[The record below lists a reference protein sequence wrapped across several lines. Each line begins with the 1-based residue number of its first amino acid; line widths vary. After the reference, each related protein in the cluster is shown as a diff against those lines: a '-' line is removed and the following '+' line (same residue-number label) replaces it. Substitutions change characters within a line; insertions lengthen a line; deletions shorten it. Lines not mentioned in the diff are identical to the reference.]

1 MHRLFY
7 LKYFL
12 VVSTLLI
19 FHELKAEQTGKVLID
34 SDFKVTKFLNAD
46 VKTDV
51 DEYIG
56 HIKVTENQF
65 VVTLPAHT
73 YTEKDGS
80 YRVSW
85 PAVTITGQCKVRDY
99 ESGYAVAYDGY
110 QKVSPACPKLETW
123 SRSEWSLPQKRVD
136 EYHDVWEFYIDNEA
150 YITTDN
156 NLNASSFI
164 LENDTKLHLG
174 LVCKNMVR
182 KSNRTVTEHNKT
194 TPSTSKVESGYVVDA
209 IYGVY
214 GEVLNVQHST
224 KDDEEDTTST
234 WEEDNDASDE
244 GGIWKYIIPPFVG
257 GCLVGWW
264 RKRRKNKKQQKDD
277 DPEPEPEPEEEEQEE
292 EEDDEPDQ
300 LQMQVYKDFGDTL
313 LVGDKGQ
320 QVNALIVRKPKKGPE
335 YVDEELTR
343 QIQITSGDEYLHVEM
358 GDIENGW
365 KTAYVW
371 APEAENPPQEGIV
384 KFVLANEGAS
394 YTNRLHFK
402 VTKGEILFFQEN
414 LTLPACY
421 GPKAE
426 LPFLVNGIEKEK
438 AKITAAILDIE
449 NKSTNDYRIDV
460 EWDEKKQYYLANI
473 NDQLQDKEKDKGVPG
488 TYATYAIEIVADNQ
502 DGVIIKGYLPLYRY
516 YMGLVLDINPNVA
529 CYLEEQD
536 PMRHELQLP
545 KVNRDGKECRP
556 AENRCTLKLYDWDD
570 ETNELLVIDPRPEN
584 IIWNVRDDEGLLKIE
599 LDEGVDLDNS
609 VAERRQR
616 LIEYQKMLDALGLQL
631 QPRYNETVGLYYMLY
646 CRTGV
651 LNAPNRFDV
660 EFEISAS
667 YQPKDPKKPKIQKF
681 KRVVH
686 LLSQPKREFASYEAR
701 VEAVKRE
708 RKIEDKLRQLED
720 DIYMAGLNDRLA
732 PLLFFIRLQIEFY
745 KEEYGFYERN
755 IKAIYTT
762 YQHVM
767 EGVGQEAIE
776 RAEAC
781 DDLEQMTYEW
791 LESAHQTIEDMPL
804 AVRIGIGFATLG
816 SSEAAFM
823 CIEVPYSMKKYVDA
837 GGNSVYEMFKVGV
850 TPVVK
855 AYLFENAF
863 KAAASAVKIFGGGA
877 ISGAKGLGKM
887 AWNGTMSRK
896 AVTEFGMKLGKGMY
910 NEVSTGL
917 KAWTKT
923 QFGWQVGMA
932 EKAARKSA
940 LRLLEEGKQIAKGS
954 RFNAA
959 ELYGKNRAVRN
970 IQDLM
975 AAVELYDS
983 CPSVENFLLRNRMIK
998 ACQGDKRT
1006 MFMLKN
1012 TEQLLANQ
1020 NNKAIGNLL
1029 INNTRMQFNKTLKGV
1044 YSQAGKESI
1053 KELAKETGINP
1064 AMIRIKNATSSNI
1077 DDLLSGKTVT
1087 FDNDITFYYIDK
1099 NGVTR
1104 YFDQKLTERIYNA
1117 KFREALNAITLPKN
1131 AAGIGVKPTAAQLLK
1146 TQELADRLAKHMD
1159 QTVIEDILKHHESYG
1174 VDLEKMIVK
1183 ALHGEGLSNPKKVA
1197 DAVLHKGLD
1206 RFNYAAKLINA
1217 ADEITD
1223 NILKNELKATA
1234 IGEIMEGCRQQVKV
1248 FKLIESRDV
1257 MRNFTSKIPTKLRE
1271 AIAVMEEM
1279 TSRGNASLG
1288 EVEYALQQLGYN
1300 SFESVTKAVS
1310 DLVIKVG

>member
-1 MHRLFY
+1 MHRLLY

-136 EYHDVWEFYIDNEA
+136 EYNDVWEFYIDNEA

-224 KDDEEDTTST
+224 KDDEEDTIST

-335 YVDEELTR
+335 YVDEELTH

-460 EWDEKKQYYLANI
+460 EWDE
-473 NDQLQDKEKDKGVPG
+473 
-488 TYATYAIEIVADNQ
+488 
-502 DGVIIKGYLPLYRY
+502 
-516 YMGLVLDINPNVA
+516 
-529 CYLEEQD
+529 
-536 PMRHELQLP
+536 
-545 KVNRDGKECRP
+545 
-556 AENRCTLKLYDWDD
+556 
-570 ETNELLVIDPRPEN
+570 
-584 IIWNVRDDEGLLKIE
+584 
-599 LDEGVDLDNS
+599 
-609 VAERRQR
+609 
-616 LIEYQKMLDALGLQL
+616 
-631 QPRYNETVGLYYMLY
+631 
-646 CRTGV
+646 
-651 LNAPNRFDV
+651 
-660 EFEISAS
+660 
-667 YQPKDPKKPKIQKF
+667 
-681 KRVVH
+681 
-686 LLSQPKREFASYEAR
+686 
-701 VEAVKRE
+701 
-708 RKIEDKLRQLED
+708 
-720 DIYMAGLNDRLA
+720 
-732 PLLFFIRLQIEFY
+732 
-745 KEEYGFYERN
+745 
-755 IKAIYTT
+755 
-762 YQHVM
+762 
-767 EGVGQEAIE
+767 
-776 RAEAC
+776 
-781 DDLEQMTYEW
+781 
-791 LESAHQTIEDMPL
+791 
-804 AVRIGIGFATLG
+804 
-816 SSEAAFM
+816 
-823 CIEVPYSMKKYVDA
+823 
-837 GGNSVYEMFKVGV
+837 
-850 TPVVK
+850 
-855 AYLFENAF
+855 
-863 KAAASAVKIFGGGA
+863 
-877 ISGAKGLGKM
+877 
-887 AWNGTMSRK
+887 
-896 AVTEFGMKLGKGMY
+896 
-910 NEVSTGL
+910 
-917 KAWTKT
+917 
-923 QFGWQVGMA
+923 
-932 EKAARKSA
+932 
-940 LRLLEEGKQIAKGS
+940 
-954 RFNAA
+954 
-959 ELYGKNRAVRN
+959 
-970 IQDLM
+970 
-975 AAVELYDS
+975 
-983 CPSVENFLLRNRMIK
+983 
-998 ACQGDKRT
+998 
-1006 MFMLKN
+1006 
-1012 TEQLLANQ
+1012 
-1020 NNKAIGNLL
+1020 
-1029 INNTRMQFNKTLKGV
+1029 
-1044 YSQAGKESI
+1044 
-1053 KELAKETGINP
+1053 
-1064 AMIRIKNATSSNI
+1064 
-1077 DDLLSGKTVT
+1077 
-1087 FDNDITFYYIDK
+1087 
-1099 NGVTR
+1099 
-1104 YFDQKLTERIYNA
+1104 
-1117 KFREALNAITLPKN
+1117 
-1131 AAGIGVKPTAAQLLK
+1131 
-1146 TQELADRLAKHMD
+1146 
-1159 QTVIEDILKHHESYG
+1159 
-1174 VDLEKMIVK
+1174 
-1183 ALHGEGLSNPKKVA
+1183 
-1197 DAVLHKGLD
+1197 
-1206 RFNYAAKLINA
+1206 
-1217 ADEITD
+1217 
-1223 NILKNELKATA
+1223 
-1234 IGEIMEGCRQQVKV
+1234 
-1248 FKLIESRDV
+1248 
-1257 MRNFTSKIPTKLRE
+1257 
-1271 AIAVMEEM
+1271 
-1279 TSRGNASLG
+1279 
-1288 EVEYALQQLGYN
+1288 
-1300 SFESVTKAVS
+1300 
-1310 DLVIKVG
+1310 